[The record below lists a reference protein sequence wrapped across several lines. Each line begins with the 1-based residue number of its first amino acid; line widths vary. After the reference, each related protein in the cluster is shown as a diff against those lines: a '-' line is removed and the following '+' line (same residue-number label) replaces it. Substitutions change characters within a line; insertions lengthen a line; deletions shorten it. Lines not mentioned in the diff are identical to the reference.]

1 MFSFLYDEGETWAI
15 WSNDIDLLAFND
27 GGSGIV
33 ISQIFR
39 QLFDG
44 VREQLNDLDDKMQQ
58 QKSLLTLRMN
68 KLLKTFDDYRSQV
81 QTDEVFVTYV
91 VVPHRMCFVVLCLCS
106 VLHPVPISKAT
117 F

>member
-27 GGSGIV
+27 GSGGIV

-44 VREQLNDLDDKMQQ
+44 VREQLNSLHDKVQK
-58 QKSLLTLRMN
+58 QKSQLTTKVDNLLT
-68 KLLKTFDDYRSQV
+68 TFEDYRSNV
-81 QTDEVFVTYV
+81 QTNEEFV
-91 VVPHRMCFVVLCLCS
+91 R
-106 VLHPVPISKAT
+106 
-117 F
+117 